1 MKLSKDEVLKIAKL
15 SRLVLT
21 DEEVGKF
28 SGQLSDV
35 LGYVGKL
42 TEINTDNVEETS
54 QVTGLTNVLRQDLVK
69 NWENPQ
75 DLVEQAPDFE
85 DGQVKVK
92 PVF

>member
-92 PVF
+92 SVF